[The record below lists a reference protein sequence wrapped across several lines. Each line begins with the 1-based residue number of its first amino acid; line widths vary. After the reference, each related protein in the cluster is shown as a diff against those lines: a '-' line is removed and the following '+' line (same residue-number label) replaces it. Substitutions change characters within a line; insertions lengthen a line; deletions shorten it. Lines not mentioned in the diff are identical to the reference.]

1 MLRRISTKWVLTVLA
16 AVVVP
21 FLAFAWFV
29 DTQMSDR
36 HWQTVRYYL
45 LSTAG
50 ELAARL
56 DNEVHERQLAIELWS
71 TATPL
76 TEWAVG
82 DYAPDEAVIF
92 VPMLQRGFDRFV
104 EKSQVYDLILA
115 VNEHGELVVSNTRTA
130 EGEEFSPEL
139 LASLKRDYSTEVW
152 FREAMKGEP
161 YRVDHHESDLVPRK
175 NRAPKAHPENYHLG
189 FAVPVKNQLDPEQV
203 VGVVYGLMNWRHIQY
218 QVLRPVR
225 PRLSGIDATD
235 IYASCYAWLWMSDG
249 DTIIGHP
256 NPELYTT
263 RVSGPEVDL
272 PELVSVARSRDWGM
286 YPQYAFGG
294 VEKNAAFKH
303 CASREQ
309 GGFGWIVGVGIDNS
323 DIYSTVDELRG
334 VLLKATAIVLGVV
347 VIGTVLIA
355 RRTTRP
361 ILALQEHTK
370 RVAAGDLETRV
381 HVASRDELGE
391 LAQAFN
397 QMTKEL
403 GESRVKLIKAEKD
416 AAWREM
422 ARQVAHEIKN
432 PLTPIRLSADLLR
445 RARDEKSPEYDAIF
459 DRTIDLIRR
468 QVEHM
473 RAIAADFSAFA
484 GTRKP
489 EPQVVDARALL
500 EEVLT
505 LNAAWARE
513 LGVEVDL
520 AGAGG
525 QVFVDRGELRR
536 VLINLVSNALE
547 AMQSGGKLACRVAP
561 GGTGSVVIEIED
573 SGGGLSDEVRARLF
587 EPYFTT
593 RTHGTGLGLA
603 IAARLVDE
611 MSGRIELVP
620 VTDRPGTI
628 ARVSLPEHRP

>member
-1 MLRRISTKWVLTVLA
+1 MLARDLELC
-16 AVVVP
+16 VVV
-21 FLAFAWFV
+21 V
-29 DTQMSDR
+29 
-36 HWQTVRYYL
+36 
-45 LSTAG
+45 
-50 ELAARL
+50 
-56 DNEVHERQLAIELWS
+56 
-71 TATPL
+71 
-76 TEWAVG
+76 
-82 DYAPDEAVIF
+82 
-92 VPMLQRGFDRFV
+92 
-104 EKSQVYDLILA
+104 
-115 VNEHGELVVSNTRTA
+115 
-130 EGEEFSPEL
+130 
-139 LASLKRDYSTEVW
+139 
-152 FREAMKGEP
+152 
-161 YRVDHHESDLVPRK
+161 
-175 NRAPKAHPENYHLG
+175 
-189 FAVPVKNQLDPEQV
+189 
-203 VGVVYGLMNWRHIQY
+203 
-218 QVLRPVR
+218 
-225 PRLSGIDATD
+225 
-235 IYASCYAWLWMSDG
+235 
-249 DTIIGHP
+249 
-256 NPELYTT
+256 
-263 RVSGPEVDL
+263 
-272 PELVSVARSRDWGM
+272 
-286 YPQYAFGG
+286 
-294 VEKNAAFKH
+294 
-303 CASREQ
+303 
-309 GGFGWIVGVGIDNS
+309 
-323 DIYSTVDELRG
+323 
-334 VLLKATAIVLGVV
+334 
-347 VIGTVLIA
+347 GTVLIA

-381 HVASRDELGE
+381 HVASRDELGD

-489 EPQVVDARALL
+489 EPQVVEPRALL

-520 AGAGG
+520 RGVEG

-547 AMQSGGKLACRVAP
+547 AMQSGGKLACRVEP
-561 GGTGSVVIEIED
+561 GGAGSVVIEIED
-573 SGGGLSDEVRARLF
+573 SGAGLSEEVRARLF

-620 VTDRPGTI
+620 VTNGSGTI

>member
-36 HWQTVRYYL
+36 HWETVRYYL

-82 DYAPDEAVIF
+82 DYAPDEAAIF

-104 EKSQVYDLILA
+104 EQSQVYDLIVALN
-115 VNEHGELVVSNTRTA
+115 VHGELVVSNTRTA
-130 EGEEFSPEL
+130 EGDEFSPEL
-139 LASLKRDYSTEVW
+139 LASLDRDFSGEKW
-152 FREAMKGEP
+152 FREAVQGRA

-175 NRAPKAHPENYHLG
+175 NRAPKAHPENYHIG
-189 FAVPVKNQLDPEQV
+189 FAVPVKNQLDPQEV

-218 QVLRPVR
+218 QVLRPIR
-225 PRLSGIDATD
+225 PRLSGNDATD
-235 IYASCYAWLWMSDG
+235 IYASCYAWLWMSDA

-256 NPELYTT
+256 NPELYTKK
-263 RVSGPEVDL
+263 VSGPEVDL
-272 PELVSVARSRDWGM
+272 PHLVTAAQSRDWGM
-286 YPQYAFGG
+286 YPQYTFGG

-303 CASREQ
+303 CASAEH
-309 GGFGWIVGVGIDNS
+309 GGFGWIVGVGIDNG
-323 DIYSTVDELRG
+323 DIYRTVDDLRG
-334 VLLKATAIVLGVV
+334 VLLKATALVLGVV
-347 VIGTVLIA
+347 VLGTILIA

-370 RVAAGDLETRV
+370 RVAAGDLETQV
-381 HVASRDELGE
+381 DVGSRDELGE

-459 DRTIDLIRR
+459 DRTIDMIQR
-468 QVEHM
+468 QVEAM

-513 LGVEVDL
+513 LGVTIKRS
-520 AGAGG
+520 GSGG
-525 QVFVDRGELRR
+525 TVFVDRGELRR

-547 AMQSGGKLACRVAP
+547 AMPQGGRLRCRVDRDGA
-561 GGTGSVVIEIED
+561 GGVVIEIQD
-573 SGGGLSDEVRARLF
+573 DGVGLSDEVRARLF

-611 MSGRIELVP
+611 MSGKIELVP
-620 VTDRPGTI
+620 VSGGPGTI
-628 ARVSLPEHRP
+628 ARVSLPEQRA